1 MNFKYGAKMMKKHK
15 YEKLIDDYLFGN
27 LNKEKKEE
35 FEQHYFNY
43 PSCFKKL
50 KDREEFISIIK
61 NTPDLFFHDL
71 DIKNK
76 SKKEL
81 FFKRITTFFTPRQW
95 AAATISTALFLIV
108 VFNIIPNIK
117 TPSSQFS
124 LDSNAVRG
132 RSIAIISDTAPS
144 HLKWKSMGEN
154 IEYTISIYDNQLI
167 WEDTTSENSISLPD
181 EVYAQMTPGVKY
193 FWQVKAYSQEGTLIA
208 KSSRTQLTLINK

>member
-1 MNFKYGAKMMKKHK
+1 MNFKYMAKVMRKHK
-15 YEKLIDDYLFGN
+15 YEKLIDDYLLNN
-27 LNKEKKEE
+27 LNKEKEEE
-35 FEQHYFNY
+35 FEQHYFNC

-61 NTPDLFFHDL
+61 HTPDLFFHNLDL
-71 DIKNK
+71 KNK

-81 FFKRITTFFTPRQW
+81 FFKRISTFLTPRQW
-95 AAATISTALFLIV
+95 AAAILSPALLLIV
-108 VFNIIPNIK
+108 IFYILPNIK

-132 RSIAIISDTAPS
+132 RSIAIISDTAPNE
-144 HLKWKSMGEN
+144 LKWKSMGEN
-154 IEYTISIYDNQLI
+154 IEYNISIYDNQLI
-167 WEDTTSENSISLPD
+167 WEETISENSISLPD

-208 KSSRTQLTLINK
+208 KSSKVQLKFINK

>member
-1 MNFKYGAKMMKKHK
+1 MNFKYEAKVMRKHK
-15 YEKLIDDYLFGN
+15 HEKLIDDYLLNN

-35 FEQHYFNY
+35 FEQHYFNC

-50 KDREEFISIIK
+50 QAREEFISIIK
-61 NTPDLFFHDL
+61 NSPDLFFQDMDL
-71 DIKNK
+71 KNR

-81 FFKRITTFFTPRQW
+81 FFKRIAIFLTPRQW
-95 AAATISTALFLIV
+95 AATTLFTALLLIV
-108 VFNIIPNIK
+108 IFNILPNIK

-132 RSIAIISDTAPS
+132 RSITIISDTAPN
-144 HLKWKSMGEN
+144 HLKWKNIGEN
-154 IEYTISIYDNQLI
+154 MEYNISIHNNQLI
-167 WEDTTSENSISLPD
+167 WEETTSENSIFLPD

-208 KSSRTQLTLINK
+208 KSSKIQLTLINK

>member
-1 MNFKYGAKMMKKHK
+1 MNFKYMAKVMRKHK
-15 YEKLIDDYLFGN
+15 YEKLIDDYLFNN
-27 LNKEKKEE
+27 LNKEKEEE
-35 FEQHYFNY
+35 FEQHYFNC

-61 NTPDLFFHDL
+61 HTPNLFFHNLDL
-71 DIKNK
+71 KNK

-81 FFKRITTFFTPRQW
+81 FFKRISTFLTPSQW
-95 AAATISTALFLIV
+95 AGAILSPALLLIV
-108 VFNIIPNIK
+108 IFIILPNIK

-132 RSIAIISDTAPS
+132 RSITIIPDTAPT

-154 IEYTISIYDNQLI
+154 IEYNISIYDNQLI
-167 WEDTTSENSISLPD
+167 WEETISENSISLPD

-208 KSSRTQLTLINK
+208 KSSMVQLMFINK

>member
-1 MNFKYGAKMMKKHK
+1 MNFKYMAKVMRKHK
-15 YEKLIDDYLFGN
+15 YEKLIDDYLLNN
-27 LNKEKKEE
+27 LNKEKEEE
-35 FEQHYFNY
+35 FEQHYFNC

-61 NTPDLFFHDL
+61 HTPDLFFHNLDL
-71 DIKNK
+71 KNK

-81 FFKRITTFFTPRQW
+81 FFKRISTFLTPRQW
-95 AAATISTALFLIV
+95 AAAILSPALLLIV
-108 VFNIIPNIK
+108 IFYILPNIK

-132 RSIAIISDTAPS
+132 RSIAIISDTAPT

-154 IEYTISIYDNQLI
+154 IEYNISIYDNRLI
-167 WEDTTSENSISLPD
+167 WEETISENSISLPD

-208 KSSRTQLTLINK
+208 KSSKVQLKFINK

>member
-1 MNFKYGAKMMKKHK
+1 MRKHK
-15 YEKLIDDYLFGN
+15 YEKLIDDYLLNN
-27 LNKEKKEE
+27 LNKEKEEE
-35 FEQHYFNY
+35 FEQHYFNC

-61 NTPDLFFHDL
+61 HTPNLFFHNLDL
-71 DIKNK
+71 KNK

-81 FFKRITTFFTPRQW
+81 FFKRISTFLTPSQW
-95 AAATISTALFLIV
+95 AGAILSPALLLIV
-108 VFNIIPNIK
+108 IFIILPNIK

-132 RSIAIISDTAPS
+132 RSITIIPDTAPT

-154 IEYTISIYDNQLI
+154 IEYNISIYDNQLI
-167 WEDTTSENSISLPD
+167 WEETISENSISLPD

-208 KSSRTQLTLINK
+208 KSSMVQLTFINK